1 MKLSIKNIMCN
12 IKTINNTSYI
22 SDADCNRVLYPVTRS
37 ISRGKRASKEKL
49 VDITNSLKINGI
61 LFYELNTQYIDD
73 CYHNNNILSSPEVAD

>member
-1 MKLSIKNIMCN
+1 MKLSIKNIICN
-12 IKTINNTSYI
+12 VKIVNNITYI

-61 LFYELNTQYIDD
+61 LFYKLNNQYIDN
-73 CYHNNNILSSPEVAD
+73 CYHNNAILSSTEVAD